1 MGKAIGF
8 IGLGN
13 MGEHMAGRL
22 LDAGHQLTVFDI
34 RDDAMAALVE
44 RGATAAASP
53 ALVASLVETVITSL
67 PTPDI
72 VKDVA
77 LGADGVISAGPGSK
91 IKTLV
96 DLSTIG
102 SRVAREIAAELAARD
117 ITFVDSPV
125 SGGVAGARNGTLAV
139 MVACPDRH
147 YSDLADMLQPL
158 GNVFHVGAEP
168 GLGQTMKLANN
179 LLSAAALSITS
190 EAMVMGVKAGLDP
203 AVMLDVI
210 NAGSGRNTAT
220 ADKFPKA
227 ILNRA
232 FDRGFANGLMNKD
245 VELFLAEAA
254 ALDTPA
260 DVASAVGR
268 SWQTACRELGAE
280 ADFTTIVQCAE
291 KRAGVEVKSN

>member
-34 RDDAMAALVE
+34 RDDAMAVLVD

-72 VKDVA
+72 VKAVA

-102 SRVAREIAAELAARD
+102 SRVAREIAAELAAKD

-147 YSDLADMLQPL
+147 YSDLAEMLRPL

-203 AVMLDVI
+203 AIMLDVI

-220 ADKFPKA
+220 SDKFPKA

-268 SWQTACRELGAE
+268 SWQTACAELGSD
-280 ADFTTIVQCAE
+280 ADFTTIVQCVE